1 MTPCTGTWRWLAG
14 VERYIMQEPP
24 SWYSRR
30 ERLALGMQMEGVK
43 GTQSNLVYAWGNAR
57 CAHPPPS
64 FVAVRSALSTCTS
77 AAHMVEHLKEWRSA

>member
-1 MTPCTGTWRWLAG
+1 
-14 VERYIMQEPP
+14 
-24 SWYSRR
+24 
-30 ERLALGMQMEGVK
+30 MEGVK